1 MSGAARLLLAGLCLV
16 LVQGA
21 HAVTTST
28 FAPAALATPTSA
40 ALAPNWCNR
49 VTLRSAELARENEPG
64 IHMARISPTPL
75 LMIVADRDL
84 LTPTDLCLEAYQRAL
99 PPKRLLMLAGGHFT
113 PYIEHFD
120 ATSQAAADWF
130 VRHLG
135 EGGEQSAT
143 VVE

>member
-1 MSGAARLLLAGLCLV
+1 
-16 LVQGA
+16 
-21 HAVTTST
+21 
-28 FAPAALATPTSA
+28 
-40 ALAPNWCNR
+40 
-49 VTLRSAELARENEPG
+49 
-64 IHMARISPTPL
+64 
-75 LMIVADRDL
+75 MIVADRDL

-120 ATSQAAADWF
+120 ATCQAEADWF

-135 EGGEQSAT
+135 EVGEKSAS

>member
-1 MSGAARLLLAGLCLV
+1 
-16 LVQGA
+16 
-21 HAVTTST
+21 
-28 FAPAALATPTSA
+28 
-40 ALAPNWCNR
+40 
-49 VTLRSAELARENEPG
+49 AELARENEPG
-64 IHMARISPTPL
+64 IHIGRISPTPL

-84 LTPTDLCLEAYQRAL
+84 LTPTDLCLKAYRRAL

>member
-1 MSGAARLLLAGLCLV
+1 SGVGWLGAVAAGPDEPCAMAGAD
-16 LVQGA
+16 A
-21 HAVTTST
+21 HRFFTD
-28 FAPAALATPTSA
+28 SA

-135 EGGEQSAT
+135 EGGEQPAT

>member
-1 MSGAARLLLAGLCLV
+1 F
-16 LVQGA
+16 
-21 HAVTTST
+21 TD
-28 FAPAALATPTSA
+28 SA

-135 EGGEQSAT
+135 EGGEQPAT